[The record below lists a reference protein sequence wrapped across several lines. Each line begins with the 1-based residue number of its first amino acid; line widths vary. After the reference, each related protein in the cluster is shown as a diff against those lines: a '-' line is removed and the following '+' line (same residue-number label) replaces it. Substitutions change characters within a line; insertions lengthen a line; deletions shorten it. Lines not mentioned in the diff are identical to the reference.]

1 MGCSWSCRRKRVTL
15 NVKLLQLDQQQ
26 RREALEAMRVRQ
38 TAEED
43 ELIEQFGGQ
52 PESWSWLSRREL
64 QMLYDLRD
72 RHLAEEREIL
82 GHISIDIRHRR
93 HRR

>member
-15 NVKLLQLDQQQ
+15 LQLEQQQ

-38 TAEED
+38 TAQED
-43 ELIEQFGGQ
+43 ELLLQFGGQ

-93 HRR
+93 CRR

>member
-1 MGCSWSCRRKRVTL
+1 MGCSWSCRRQRVTL
-15 NVKLLQLDQQQ
+15 LQLEQQQ
-26 RREALEAMRVRQ
+26 RREALKAMRVRQ

-43 ELIEQFGGQ
+43 ELLLQFGGQ
-52 PESWSWLSRREL
+52 PETWSSLSRSEL

-93 HRR
+93 RRR